1 MNHIRMEH
9 LWLYK
14 KVGCFNLKTLFY
26 YNWQVRDDWFKWCE
40 QLTEVELLR
49 KRVGGV
55 GSILETLFHIV
66 DVEYS
71 WISAL
76 QEKEDNEPQF
86 KDYQSIKKVKA
97 LSDSYRRELEEFLQ
111 IWSGDLEY
119 KILKASWTDKIYTYG
134 EVLRHVIVHE
144 IHHIGQLSI
153 WARELNL
160 QPVSANLIG
169 RGL

>member
-1 MNHIRMEH
+1 MLLSGLLGRGEINM
-9 LWLYK
+9 Y
-14 KVGCFNLKTLFY
+14 TLFQ

-40 QLTEVELLR
+40 QLSGEELLR
-49 KRVGGV
+49 KRIGGV

-76 QEKEDNEPQF
+76 QGKEDNEPKF
-86 KDYQSIKKVKA
+86 KDYQSIQKVKA
-97 LSDSYRRELEEFLQ
+97 LSDLYKQELEVFLQ
-111 IWSGDLEY
+111 LWSSSLEC
-119 KILKASWTDKIYTYG
+119 KILKASWTDKTYTYG

-160 QPVSANLIG
+160 QPVSASLIG

>member
-40 QLTEVELLR
+40 QLTEEELLR

-119 KILKASWTDKIYTYG
+119 KILKASWKDKIYTYG

>member
-1 MNHIRMEH
+1 M
-9 LWLYK
+9 Y
-14 KVGCFNLKTLFY
+14 TLFQ

-40 QLTEVELLR
+40 QLSEEGLLS

-55 GSILETLFHIV
+55 GSVLETLFHIV

-76 QEKEDNEPQF
+76 QGKEDNEPQF
-86 KDYQSIKKVKA
+86 KDYQSIQKVKG
-97 LSDSYRRELEEFLQ
+97 LSDLYKRELEDFLQ
-111 IWSGDLEY
+111 LWSPSPECNT
-119 KILKASWTDKIYTYG
+119 LKASWTDKTYTYG

>member
-1 MNHIRMEH
+1 M
-9 LWLYK
+9 Y
-14 KVGCFNLKTLFY
+14 TLFQY
-26 YNWQVRDDWFKWCE
+26 DWQVRDAWFKWCE
-40 QLTEVELLR
+40 QLSEEELLR

-76 QEKEDNEPQF
+76 QGKEDNEPKF
-86 KDYQSIKKVKA
+86 KDYQSIQKVKA
-97 LSDSYRRELEEFLQ
+97 LSDLYKRDLEVFLQ
-111 IWSGDLEY
+111 LWSPSLEC
-119 KILKASWTDKIYTYG
+119 KILKASWTDKTYAYG

>member
-1 MNHIRMEH
+1 MEH

-40 QLTEVELLR
+40 QLTEEELLR

-97 LSDSYRRELEEFLQ
+97 LSNSYRRELEEFLQ

>member
-1 MNHIRMEH
+1 M
-9 LWLYK
+9 Y
-14 KVGCFNLKTLFY
+14 TLFQY
-26 YNWQVRDDWFKWCE
+26 SWQVRDDWFKWCE
-40 QLTEVELLR
+40 QLSEEELFR

-76 QEKEDNEPQF
+76 QGKEDNEPKF
-86 KDYQSIKKVKA
+86 KDYQSIQKVKA
-97 LSDSYRRELEEFLQ
+97 LSDLYKRELEVFLQ
-111 IWSGDLEY
+111 LWSSSLEC
-119 KILKASWTDKIYTYG
+119 KILKASWTDKTYTFG

-144 IHHIGQLSI
+144 IHHVGQLSI

>member
-1 MNHIRMEH
+1 MHTI
-9 LWLYK
+9 
-14 KVGCFNLKTLFY
+14 FQ

-40 QLTEVELLR
+40 QLSEEELLR
-49 KRVGGV
+49 NRIGGV

-76 QEKEDNEPQF
+76 QGKEDNEPQF
-86 KDYQSIKKVKA
+86 QDYQSIQKVKA
-97 LSDSYRRELEEFLQ
+97 LSDLYKRGLDDFLQ
-111 IWSGDLEY
+111 LWSSSLEC
-119 KILKASWTDKIYTYG
+119 KILKASWTDKTYTYG

>member
-1 MNHIRMEH
+1 MDPWDRGEINV
-9 LWLYK
+9 Y
-14 KVGCFNLKTLFY
+14 TLFQ
-26 YNWQVRDDWFKWCE
+26 YNWQVREDWFKWCE
-40 QLTEVELLR
+40 QLTEEELLR

-71 WISAL
+71 WISDL
-76 QEKEDNEPQF
+76 KGKEVDEPQF
-86 KDYQSIKKVKA
+86 KDYQSIKKLKA
-97 LSDSYRRELEEFLQ
+97 LSDLYNKDLERFLQ
-111 IWSGDLEY
+111 SWTEDLEN
-119 KILKASWTDKIYTYG
+119 KILKVSWMDKEYRYG
-134 EVLRHVIVHE
+134 EVLRHVIAHE

>member
-1 MNHIRMEH
+1 MDPWGRGEINV
-9 LWLYK
+9 Y
-14 KVGCFNLKTLFY
+14 TLFQ
-26 YNWQVRDDWFKWCE
+26 YNWQVREDWFKWCE
-40 QLTEVELLR
+40 QHTEEELLR

-55 GSILETLFHIV
+55 ESILETLFHIV

-71 WISAL
+71 WICDL
-76 QEKEDNEPQF
+76 KGKEVDEPQF
-86 KDYQSIKKVKA
+86 KDYQSIQKLKA
-97 LSDSYRRELEEFLQ
+97 LSDLYNK
-111 IWSGDLEY
+111 DLEGFLRSWTEDLEN
-119 KILKASWTDKIYTYG
+119 KILKVSWTDKEYKYG

>member
-1 MNHIRMEH
+1 MDYRVGGEIN
-9 LWLYK
+9 LY
-14 KVGCFNLKTLFY
+14 TLFQ
-26 YNWQVRDDWFKWCE
+26 YNWQLRDDWFKWCE
-40 QLTEVELLR
+40 QLSEEELLR

-76 QEKEDNEPQF
+76 QGKEDNEPKF
-86 KDYQSIKKVKA
+86 KDYQSIQKVKA
-97 LSDSYRRELEEFLQ
+97 LSYLYKRELEVFLQ
-111 IWSGDLEY
+111 LWSSSLEC
-119 KILKASWTDKIYTYG
+119 KILKASWTDKTYTYG

>member
-40 QLTEVELLR
+40 QLTEEELLR

-71 WISAL
+71 WVSAL

>member
-1 MNHIRMEH
+1 MH
-9 LWLYK
+9 
-14 KVGCFNLKTLFY
+14 TLFQ

-40 QLTEVELLR
+40 QLSEKELHR

-55 GSILETLFHIV
+55 GSILETLLHIV
-66 DVEYS
+66 DVEYG

-76 QEKEDNEPQF
+76 QGKEDNEPQF
-86 KDYQSIKKVKA
+86 QDYQSIQKVKA
-97 LSDSYRRELEEFLQ
+97 LSDLYKRELDDFLQ
-111 IWSGDLEY
+111 LWSSSLEC
-119 KILKASWTDKIYTYG
+119 KILKASWTDKTYTYG

>member
-1 MNHIRMEH
+1 M
-9 LWLYK
+9 Y
-14 KVGCFNLKTLFY
+14 TLFQ
-26 YNWQVRDDWFKWCE
+26 YNWQVRDDWFKLCE
-40 QLTEVELLR
+40 KLSEEELLR
-49 KRVGGV
+49 MRVGGV

-76 QEKEDNEPQF
+76 QGKEDNELQF
-86 KDYQSIKKVKA
+86 KDYQSIQKVKA
-97 LSDSYRRELEEFLQ
+97 LSDLYKRELEVFLQ
-111 IWSGDLEY
+111 VWSSSLECN
-119 KILKASWTDKIYTYG
+119 ILKASWTDKTYTYG

-144 IHHIGQLSI
+144 IHYIGQLSI
-153 WARELNL
+153 WVRELNL

>member
-1 MNHIRMEH
+1 MLLNGLLGRGERNMQTI
-9 LWLYK
+9 
-14 KVGCFNLKTLFY
+14 FQ

-40 QLTEVELLR
+40 QLSEEELLR

-76 QEKEDNEPQF
+76 QGKEDNEPQF
-86 KDYQSIKKVKA
+86 QDYHSIQKVKA
-97 LSDSYRRELEEFLQ
+97 LSDLYKRELDDFLQ
-111 IWSGDLEY
+111 LWSSSLEC
-119 KILKASWTDKIYTYG
+119 KILKASWTDKTYTYG

>member
-1 MNHIRMEH
+1 MLI
-9 LWLYK
+9 
-14 KVGCFNLKTLFY
+14 LFR
-26 YNWQVRDDWFKWCE
+26 YNWQVREDWFKLCE
-40 QLTEVELLR
+40 QLTEEELLR

-71 WISAL
+71 WVSAL
-76 QEKEDNEPQF
+76 QGKEDRAPQF
-86 KDYQSIKKVKA
+86 KDYQSIQKVKA
-97 LSDSYRRELEEFLQ
+97 LSDLYRRELENFLQ
-111 IWSGDLEY
+111 VWSGDLEC
-119 KILKASWTDKIYTYG
+119 KKLKASWTDKTYTYG
-134 EVLRHVIVHE
+134 EVLRHVIAHE
-144 IHHIGQLSI
+144 IHHIGQISI

>member
-1 MNHIRMEH
+1 MHTI
-9 LWLYK
+9 
-14 KVGCFNLKTLFY
+14 FQ

-40 QLTEVELLR
+40 QLSEEELLR
-49 KRVGGV
+49 NRIGGV

-76 QEKEDNEPQF
+76 QGKEDNEPQF
-86 KDYQSIKKVKA
+86 QDYQSIQKVKA
-97 LSDSYRRELEEFLQ
+97 LSDLYKRGLGDFLQ
-111 IWSGDLEY
+111 LWSSSLEC
-119 KILKASWTDKIYTYG
+119 KILKASWTDKTYTYG

>member
-1 MNHIRMEH
+1 M
-9 LWLYK
+9 Y
-14 KVGCFNLKTLFY
+14 TLFQ

-40 QLTEVELLR
+40 QLSEEELLR

-71 WISAL
+71 WICDL
-76 QEKEDNEPQF
+76 KGKEVDEPKF
-86 KDYQSIKKVKA
+86 KDYQSIQKVKA
-97 LSDSYRRELEEFLQ
+97 LSDLYNKDLEEFVQSWTESLENQ
-111 IWSGDLEY
+111 ILNV
-119 KILKASWTDKIYTYG
+119 SWTDKEYRYG

-160 QPVSANLIG
+160 QPISANLIG

>member
-1 MNHIRMEH
+1 M
-9 LWLYK
+9 L
-14 KVGCFNLKTLFY
+14 VLFR
-26 YNWQVRDDWFKWCE
+26 YNWQVREDWFKWCE
-40 QLTEVELLR
+40 QLTEEELLR
-49 KRVGGV
+49 KRIGG
-55 GSILETLFHIV
+55 ILETLFHIV

-76 QEKEDNEPQF
+76 QGNEDRAPQF
-86 KDYQSIKKVKA
+86 KDYQSIQKVKA
-97 LSDSYRRELEEFLQ
+97 LSDLYRRELEEFLQ
-111 IWSGDLEY
+111 VWSVDLEC
-119 KILKASWTDKIYTYG
+119 KILKASWTDKTYTYG

-144 IHHIGQLSI
+144 IHHIGQISV

>member
-1 MNHIRMEH
+1 M
-9 LWLYK
+9 Y
-14 KVGCFNLKTLFY
+14 TLFQ
-26 YNWQVRDDWFKWCE
+26 YNRQVRDDWFKWCE
-40 QLTEVELLR
+40 QLSEEELFR

-76 QEKEDNEPQF
+76 QGKEDNEPKF
-86 KDYQSIKKVKA
+86 KDYQSIQKVKA
-97 LSDSYRRELEEFLQ
+97 LSDLYKRELEVFLQ
-111 IWSGDLEY
+111 LWSSSLEC
-119 KILKASWTDKIYTYG
+119 KILKASWTDKTYTFG

-144 IHHIGQLSI
+144 IHHVGQLSI

>member
-1 MNHIRMEH
+1 M
-9 LWLYK
+9 Y
-14 KVGCFNLKTLFY
+14 TLFQ

-40 QLTEVELLR
+40 QLSEEELLR

-71 WISAL
+71 WICDL
-76 QEKEDNEPQF
+76 KGKEVDEPKFQ
-86 KDYQSIKKVKA
+86 DYQSIQKVKA
-97 LSDSYRRELEEFLQ
+97 LSDLYNKDLEEFVQ
-111 IWSGDLEY
+111 SWIESLEN
-119 KILKASWTDKIYTYG
+119 KILNVSWTDKEYRYG

-160 QPVSANLIG
+160 QPISANLIG

>member
-1 MNHIRMEH
+1 MNHIRIEH

>member
-1 MNHIRMEH
+1 M
-9 LWLYK
+9 
-14 KVGCFNLKTLFY
+14 
-26 YNWQVRDDWFKWCE
+26 
-40 QLTEVELLR
+40 LR

-71 WISAL
+71 WICDL
-76 QEKEDNEPQF
+76 KGKEVDEPQS
-86 KDYQSIKKVKA
+86 KDYQSIQKVKA
-97 LSDSYRRELEEFLQ
+97 LSDLYNKDLDGFLQ
-111 IWSGDLEY
+111 SWTEDLEN
-119 KILKASWTDKIYTYG
+119 KILKVSWTDKEYKYG

-153 WARELNL
+153 WARDLNL